1 LIAIFCILSWPIVW
15 MTMVGRINP
24 EALPDSVLT
33 KTEME
38 LLDRLIDS
46 SKGEQDSQQDVRRY
60 LMKIA
65 QLGGYLAQASDPPLG
80 NTVM

>member
-1 LIAIFCILSWPIVW
+1 
-15 MTMVGRINP
+15 MVGRINP